1 MQNFT
6 SWLPLIFSITLAA
19 VGFIVWLIRLEGR
32 IMKTNTVIDM
42 HRHSCVKKHE
52 EEHARDTENLQAV
65 RHSIDKLFD
74 LVRTV
79 QTGVDEIRG
88 WKNGLPKT

>member
-1 MQNFT
+1 
-6 SWLPLIFSITLAA
+6 
-19 VGFIVWLIRLEGR
+19 
-32 IMKTNTVIDM
+32 M